1 MRGWHPTPPR
11 QLARMLPRRDWA
23 LIGVATLAA
32 GLLLAVGVSLAETA
46 ALMVLAGACM
56 AIALF
61 DLRHRIIPD
70 ALSLPLLALGVGQCA
85 ALRPEALIP
94 RLITLAVAVALLL
107 ALRAL
112 HGRLRGKIG
121 LGLGDVKLI
130 AVAAVWIAPAALPDL
145 VLAAALS
152 GLLHAGIAR
161 LADRDGPLAIPFG
174 VHLAGWLW
182 LIAAAEAAGLG
193 LSAL

>member
-11 QLARMLPRRDWA
+11 QLARMLPRRDWG
-23 LIGVATLAA
+23 LIAMATLAA
-32 GLLLAVGVSLAETA
+32 GLLPGVGVSLAETA
-46 ALMVLAGACM
+46 ALMALAGACM

-70 ALSLPLLALGVGQCA
+70 ALSLPLLALGLGLCA
-85 ALRPEALIP
+85 ALRPEALVP
-94 RLITLAVAVALLL
+94 RLIALAVAVAILL

-112 HGRLRGKIG
+112 HTRLRRRVG
-121 LGLGDVKLI
+121 LGLGDVKLV
-130 AVAAVWIAPAALPDL
+130 AVAAVWLAPAALPDL

-152 GLLHAGIAR
+152 GLLHAGLAR
-161 LADRDGPLAIPFG
+161 VFDPDAPRAIPFG
-174 VHLAGWLW
+174 MHLAGWLC
-182 LIAAAEAAGLG
+182 LIAAAEAAGLT